1 MKITSSILPIAAS
14 IAVLI
19 SGCGE
24 TPHHDDQAVSPN
36 DKAAYQ
42 VNIHPADSTMD
53 LCDAIDDMAILSLQQ
68 PDSDRIS
75 GVAKVLAAHDKYYVL
90 DRKFATI
97 HIYNHEGK
105 LLNKMG
111 KLGANKDA
119 GEFFEVQDMIY
130 RPQNN
135 SIWVY
140 TNGYSSIL
148 EFGTDGSFI
157 RRIQTDLFASSFAAN
172 DSLLYFY
179 VNNNISP
186 LSKQFNL
193 IITDT
198 TKRIKQR
205 FFPMPKLIAE
215 SLAFAGGIFP
225 NSGQLLLNPPLSNTI
240 YSISGLEI
248 KPAFHFDFGEKNL
261 PEEIAST
268 DGIYSSRIYEYS
280 FLTSSISIASDVLA
294 FRYYGNKRALW
305 GFFNTKTRHVATY
318 RAHSHFPSFLL
329 FSKFNEVDNQI
340 ISSLDKA
347 DSLLNMDTAQR
358 EYLASRFPSL
368 QGSLEK
374 ITERSNPVLVLI
386 RLKSF

>member
-1 MKITSSILPIAAS
+1 MKISNSILPLAAS
-14 IAVLI
+14 IAILI

-24 TPHHDDQAVSPN
+24 THHHEDHAAAPDNQAT
-36 DKAAYQ
+36 YQ
-42 VNIHPADSTMD
+42 INIHPADSTLD

-68 PDSDRIS
+68 PDSARIS
-75 GVAKVLAAHDKYYVL
+75 GITKVLAAHDRYYVL
-90 DRKFATI
+90 DRKFAAI
-97 HIYNHEGK
+97 HIYDREGK
-105 LLNKMG
+105 LLHKMG

-130 RPQNN
+130 RPQSNA
-135 SIWVY
+135 IWVY
-140 TNGYSSIL
+140 SNGYSSIL
-148 EFGTDGSFI
+148 EFNADGQFI

-172 DSLLYFY
+172 DSLLYLY
-179 VNNNISP
+179 TNNNISL

-198 TKRIKQR
+198 AKKLKQR
-205 FFPMPKLIAE
+205 LFPMPQKIAE

-225 NSGQLLLNPPLSNTI
+225 NSQQLLLNPPLNNTI
-240 YSISGLEI
+240 YSISGETI
-248 KPAFHFDFGEKNL
+248 QPTFQFDFGDKNL
-261 PEEIAST
+261 PEALAST
-268 DGIYSSRIYEYS
+268 DGIYSSKIYQYS
-280 FLTSSISIASDVLA
+280 FLTSSISLASDVLA
-294 FRYYGNKRALW
+294 FRYYGDNRVKW
-305 GFFNTKTRHVATY
+305 GFFNTRNHHIATY
-318 RAHSHFPSFLL
+318 RSHSHFPAFLL
-329 FSKFNEVDNQI
+329 YSKFNEVDNQI